1 MKRQLKRW
9 ISLLLVCL
17 MLVSSIPFN
26 VLAQEQQVAEPVA
39 NETVDL
45 TEFSGATPDGEL
57 PDAAVA
63 APAVQPEITA
73 PDATVQSDQS
83 VVASESITTAETE
96 DLDVTLTAD
105 KTSPQN
111 RNTTVTFTATATGG
125 VAPYSYKFTLDGDPV
140 EFTLD
145 GAPVV
150 ATANTAT
157 IELTEAG
164 EHTIGVT
171 VTDATGDETVLA
183 TDSLLYTIRNNPLV
197 SLTIDPDQTSNH
209 YVNEEVILQAAVDG
223 GDSPLSY
230 RFYYQLGSGLK
241 VEIKNPKIE
250 DQQAQVA
257 FTPTKAG
264 SYSLWV
270 DVTDGNYLK
279 KTEKINLTVLA
290 PVSAGS
296 FTADKPSGQNVG
308 TTIKLTANGSGGKAP
323 YTYEFA
329 YQLSG
334 DEKIVPIDVD
344 KLPTANTV
352 EFTPETP
359 GIYTFIV
366 TINDNEGLED
376 KSATKTISDFH
387 IVNGPVIEAFTATNI
402 SDPSNPE
409 KPTYVSDTIRL
420 KVALAEDTGSDVV
433 KYTYTIKNGSKI
445 IKTVTQAGYSYDFT
459 PESPGTYNFTVK
471 AVDSDNLSD
480 TETAS
485 LMVLKNVAVRLKAD
499 KPSGQKIHTDIKL
512 TATASGGQA
521 PYSYEFKYVYP
532 GDPGGTTVLQ
542 YASESKTA
550 TFVIHDQEKTGKY
563 TLQVEVTDANGL
575 KSTAEI
581 NNYSITNPPVIDGF
595 TADPVKG
602 SAVYAGDAITLKASV
617 TEDTGEGPLT
627 YTFTDNGV
635 DVTDTELSTA
645 SNECLIPAATIGS
658 HTFEVT
664 VSDGVTTVK
673 QKITGYKVTAG
684 VEVSSLKVDKP
695 TGRIVGDTIRLT
707 ATGKGG
713 VAPYSY
719 AFYYDFD
726 DGKTKTE
733 RNAVPTATD
742 PKSKTVVSQKLAAGE
757 YTFYVE
763 ITDKNGE
770 PSKNGV
776 DVDKIKVV
784 KVDDPPIITGLTVTD
799 EADPTDPKKELSSA
813 YNGDT
818 ITLTATPK
826 DALVTPEY
834 TFSYK
839 VGSKTTIIT
848 DELDDDGDAEDE
860 DATFKLPAAG
870 SYTFYVTVKGGGLT
884 SPAFALQK
892 FTVFKKFVVK
902 SLTTSKPSGQ
912 KTNTEIKLTATAAGG
927 QAPYSYAFYKKVKD
941 EDDDTYK
948 QITGDSKKNY
958 VIDNDTSVADEFSYK
973 VVITDAGT
981 ATPVDKIIEF
991 KFTNPFTVTLTA
1003 NKPSQTV
1010 YQDNDDTLDDKDT
1023 VSLTATVDTGA
1034 NTDNLDYLFYWK
1046 MGAETG
1052 EIESLTGETKRTQTV
1067 AFTPE
1072 APGTYTLFVDVN
1084 FNDPQDGTV
1093 KTAKIASYKVLGTLT
1108 VDSLIVD
1115 KEAPQNIGTTIKLT
1129 ATGSG
1134 GKAPYK
1140 YQFYYQWD
1148 DPDDPDD
1155 VPAWKPIRSITTSKS
1170 INYRLPKEVGIY
1182 KFGVRLFDANST
1194 REEID
1199 DATEPDANSVY
1210 LDYEVVDQPIITS
1223 FTASPSLKYYAG
1235 EPITLKAAVKG
1246 GTGPY
1251 TYTFSY
1257 VDSEGEPKTKEV
1269 EGAGSSATVTLEDD
1283 EAITAAG
1290 TYQFKLI
1297 VEDDGNTDVNSNT
1310 AEKTF
1315 TYTIVNKPAIK
1326 TFKIDNKTGEV
1337 TVKKGTS
1344 IKLTAAGQYGIGTYQ
1359 YKFLYATADDGTGE
1373 KMIRSFSGTPTFT
1386 YRPKEAGTYF
1396 FYVDIKDSKSPKT
1409 PTRGKDD
1416 ITKMVK
1422 VTVTD

>member
-45 TEFSGATPDGEL
+45 TEFSGAMPDGEL

-73 PDATVQSDQS
+73 PDATAQSDQS

-96 DLDVTLTAD
+96 ALDVTLTAD
-105 KTSPQN
+105 KSSPQN
-111 RNTTVTFTATATGG
+111 RNTTVVFTATATGG
-125 VAPYSYKFTLDGDPV
+125 VAPYSY

-145 GAPVV
+145 GETVETTTNA
-150 ATANTAT
+150 AT
-157 IELTEAG
+157 IELTAAG
-164 EHTIGVT
+164 TYNIEVT
-171 VTDATGDETVLA
+171 VTDATEGEAETASKTLA
-183 TDSLLYTIRNNPLV
+183 YVIRDNPLV
-197 SLTIDPDQTSNH
+197 SLTIDPDETTNH
-209 YVNEEVILQAAVDG
+209 YVNEEVTLQAAVDG
-223 GDSPLSY
+223 GTSPLSY
-230 RFYYQLGSGLK
+230 RFYYQLGAAQRL
-241 VEIKNPKIE
+241 EIKNPTIAV
-250 DQQAQVA
+250 QQAQVT
-257 FTPTKAG
+257 FTPTTAG
-264 SYSLWV
+264 SYSLTV
-270 DVTDGNYLK
+270 EVTDGSYLK
-279 KTEKINLTVLA
+279 KTEKISLTVLA

-334 DEKIVPIDVD
+334 DEKIVPIDVE

-402 SDPSNPE
+402 SDPGNPE
-409 KPTYVSDTIRL
+409 KPTYVNDTIRL

-445 IKTVTQAGYSYDFT
+445 IKTVTQAGDSYDFT
-459 PESPGTYNFTVK
+459 PDSPGTYNFTVK

-480 TETAS
+480 TEAAS
-485 LMVLKNVAVRLKAD
+485 LMVLKNVAVTLKAD

-602 SAVYAGDAITLKASV
+602 STVYAGTPITLKASV
-617 TEDTGEGPLT
+617 TEGTGEGPLT
-627 YTFTDNGV
+627 YTFTDNGK
-635 DVTDTELSTA
+635 DVTDTDPITP
-645 SNECLIPAATIGS
+645 SNECLIPAATSGS

-673 QKITGYKVTAG
+673 QKITSYKVTAG

-726 DGKTKTE
+726 DGTTKTE

-770 PSKNGV
+770 PSKNGT

-799 EADPTDPKKELSSA
+799 QGAPPNELSSSYA
-813 YNGDT
+813 GDT
-818 ITLTATPK
+818 IILTAATDYTDP
-826 DALVTPEY
+826 DNLVY

-839 VGSKTTIIT
+839 VGSKTTTIVEK
-848 DELDDDGDAEDE
+848 DPDGIVEF
-860 DATFKLPAAG
+860 TLPAAG
-870 SYTFYVTVKGGGLT
+870 SYTFYVTAEEDKVEGLK

-912 KTNTEIKLTATAAGG
+912 NTNTEIKLTATAAGG

-941 EDDDTYK
+941 EDDDKYK

-958 VIDNDTSVADEFSYK
+958 VIDQATSEAGDYKYK
-973 VVITDAGT
+973 VVITDANKKVT
-981 ATPVDKIIEF
+981 EPSIIDF
-991 KFTNPFTVTLTA
+991 TFTNPFTVTLTA
-1003 NKPSQTV
+1003 DKASQTV
-1010 YQDNDDTLDDKDT
+1010 YQDNQDTPDDKDT

-1046 MGAETG
+1046 MGTETG
-1052 EIESLTGETKRTQTV
+1052 EIESLTGETERTQTV
-1067 AFTPE
+1067 DFTPE
-1072 APGTYTLFVDVN
+1072 APGSYTLFVDVI
-1084 FNDPQDGTV
+1084 DADGTV
-1093 KTAKIASYKVLGTLT
+1093 KTAKIASYQVLATLT
-1108 VDSLIVD
+1108 VDSLVVD

-1129 ATGSG
+1129 ANGSG

-1155 VPAWKPIRSITTSKS
+1155 VPAWKPLGTITTSKS
-1170 INYRLPKEVGIY
+1170 INYRLPAVVGIY

-1194 REEID
+1194 REEMD

-1235 EPITLKAAVKG
+1235 DAITLKAAVKG
-1246 GTGPY
+1246 GTVPY
-1251 TYTFSY
+1251 TYTFSC
-1257 VDSEGEPKTKEV
+1257 VDSKGATITTKEV
-1269 EGAGSSATVTLEDD
+1269 KTANSSAEVKFEDD
-1283 EAITAAG
+1283 PITADINEAITAAG
-1290 TYQFKLI
+1290 TCQFILTVKD
-1297 VEDDGNTDVNSNT
+1297 EKNNT
-1310 AEKTF
+1310 ADKTL

-1326 TFKIDNKTGEV
+1326 TFKIDNKTGEI

-1373 KMIRSFSGTPTFT
+1373 VMIRSFSGTPTFT

-1396 FYVDIKDSKSPKT
+1396 FYVDIKDSKCPT
-1409 PTRGKDD
+1409 ITRGKDD
-1416 ITKMVK
+1416 KTKMVK
-1422 VTVTD
+1422 VIVE